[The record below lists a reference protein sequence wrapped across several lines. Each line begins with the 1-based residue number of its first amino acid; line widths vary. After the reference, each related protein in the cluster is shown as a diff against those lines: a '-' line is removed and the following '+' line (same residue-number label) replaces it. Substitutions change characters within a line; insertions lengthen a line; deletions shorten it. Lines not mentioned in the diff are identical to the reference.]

1 MVSKKA
7 KEYCKKIEKE
17 FRVKID
23 YKVLDLIGHVA
34 EAKPYEFGY
43 LVYLIAPNLFCEK
56 EFNVISWYIK
66 PEQRNI
72 KNFMKIQRDIKKLAK
87 DSGCRYIK
95 QYSHLNPKLNR
106 WLEKV
111 GYTVSEYKKE
121 I

>member
-7 KEYCKKIEKE
+7 KKYCEKIEEE
-17 FRVKID
+17 FQTNID
-23 YKVLDLIGHVA
+23 YNVLELVDSVA
-34 EAKPYEFGY
+34 DAISYKFGY
-43 LVYLIAPNLFCEK
+43 LLYLIAPNLFGEK
-56 EFNVISWYIK
+56 EFNVVSWYINPK
-66 PEQRNI
+66 QRNF